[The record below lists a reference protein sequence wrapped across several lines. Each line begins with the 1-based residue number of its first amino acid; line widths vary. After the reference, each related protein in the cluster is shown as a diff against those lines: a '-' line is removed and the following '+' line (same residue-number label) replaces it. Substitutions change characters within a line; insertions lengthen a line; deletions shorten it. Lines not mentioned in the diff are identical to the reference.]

1 MMMMLTK
8 SRIVY
13 VCEIKLTAFLI
24 REAIFFF
31 SNNRVFTIPQTR
43 SKVCKI
49 PSGLSNKE
57 HIVTNKKIKEKGGF
71 AF

>member
-1 MMMMLTK
+1 MYL
-8 SRIVY
+8 
-13 VCEIKLTAFLI
+13 CEIKLTVFLI
-24 REAIFFF
+24 REAISFF
-31 SNNRVFTIPQTR
+31 SNNRVFAIPHQTR
-43 SKVCKI
+43 NKVCKI